1 MPNFVC
7 ENYKKAFEF
16 CKENG
21 FLFEGIYVNSI
32 LDTDTIIYQETD
44 DGSNLRKNSNN
55 KLLFYIAK

>member
-1 MPNFVC
+1 M
-7 ENYKKAFEF
+7 A
-16 CKENG
+16 